1 MINKINKNTQRL
13 RRHLK
18 VRKKVF
24 GTTSIPRLNVYRS
37 STNIYGQII
46 NDETGMT
53 LCSASTLTKDISDS
67 LKGKVKTEQAFVVGE
82 HLGNLAVKLG
92 IKEVVFDRGGY
103 LYTGRVLQLA
113 EGSRKAGLKF

>member
-24 GTTSIPRLNVYRS
+24 GTTSTPRLNVYRS

-53 LCSASTLTKDISDS
+53 LCSASTLTKDIAES
-67 LKGKVKTEQAFVVGE
+67 LKGKFKTEQAFVVGE

>member
-24 GTTSIPRLNVYRS
+24 GTTSTPRLNVYRS

-53 LCSASTLTKDISDS
+53 LCSASTLTKDIAES
-67 LKGKVKTEQAFVVGE
+67 LKGKFKTEQAFVVGE

-92 IKEVVFDRGGY
+92 IKEVVFDKVDIST
-103 LYTGRVLQLA
+103 LDEFCNLQKVQ
-113 EGSRKAGLKF
+113 ERQG